1 MLLRASSEA
10 LGDEAEL
17 SVALGDGHGGVEHGE
32 LLARLAEAAS
42 RGREDLAEIRELL
55 SKVLRPD
62 QFVEAASTAGIFNGL
77 VRVADAIGIPLDDGT
92 LRASGDFRK
101 ELGLDDYAGARSSD
115 LAGKSSDSGERNVGK
130 LFNF

>member
-17 SVALGDGHGGVEHGE
+17 SVAVGDGHGGVEHGE

-42 RGREDLAEIRELL
+42 RGSEDLAAIRGLL
-55 SKVLRPD
+55 SNVLCPD

-92 LRASGDFRK
+92 LRASGDFR
-101 ELGLDDYAGARSSD
+101 ELLGLDDYAGARSTD